1 VRRTASAIRL
11 ALWFPLAVVVSGLP
25 ITAGLGHRDTEGYSA
40 RVGTRRVG
48 HSTAAAVPLPLRCAP
63 LPVQR
68 LTFSCF
74 RMSHVSDA
82 CGC

>member
-1 VRRTASAIRL
+1 MQRTASAIRL
-11 ALWFPLAVVVSGLP
+11 ALWFPLDVVVSGLP
-25 ITAGLGHRDTEGYSA
+25 ITAGLGHGILRGTQQESVPAGSA
-40 RVGTRRVG
+40 T
-48 HSTAAAVPLPLRCAP
+48 VPPLRCHAAP
-63 LPVQR
+63 LCATAGQR